1 MSPRTLRIATRK
13 SALAL
18 WQAGHVAE
26 RLRALAPARPVELL
40 PLVTQGDRTLD
51 TSLVQAGGKGLFIKE
66 LETALAD
73 GRADL
78 AVHSMKDVPVALPQG
93 FVIAAVLEREDAR
106 DAFVS
111 RRWPSLTA
119 LPPGA
124 RVGSSS
130 LRRECQL
137 RHQRPDL
144 KLQPLRGNVD
154 TRLRKLERGE
164 YDAVVLAVA
173 GLKRLGL
180 AHTISSV
187 LEPEICLPAIAQG
200 TIGIECRADNREIL
214 DLLMPLNHAP
224 TWQRTLAERALN
236 RGLSGSCQLPVAGY
250 AELQNGGALRLR
262 GCVGPPDGSRLIAG
276 ETSGPATRAEE
287 LGLRLAQDLLARGAA
302 DVLRRV
308 SEA

>member
-1 MSPRTLRIATRK
+1 MSPRPFRIATRQ

-18 WQAGHVAE
+18 WQAGHVAA
-26 RLRALAPARPVELL
+26 RLRALTPAQPVELL
-40 PLVTQGDRTLD
+40 PLLTQGDRTLHA
-51 TSLVQAGGKGLFIKE
+51 SLARAGGKGLFIKE

-73 GRADL
+73 RRAEL
-78 AVHSMKDVPVALPQG
+78 AVHSMKDVPVALPPS

-111 RRWPSLTA
+111 RRWSSLAA

-130 LRRECQL
+130 LRRACQL
-137 RHQRPDL
+137 RHHRPDL
-144 KLQPLRGNVD
+144 KLMPLRGNVD

-187 LEPEICLPAIAQG
+187 LEPETCLPAIAQG

-214 DLLMPLNHAP
+214 DLLTPLNHAP

-250 AELQNGGALRLR
+250 AEFENDGRLRLR
-262 GCVGPPDGSRLIAG
+262 GCVGLPDGSRLIAG
-276 ETSGPATRAEE
+276 EARGPAIQAEE
-287 LGLRLAQDLLARGAA
+287 LGLRLARDLLTRGAA
-302 DVLRRV
+302 DVLRQV
-308 SEA
+308 SGA